1 MGENSSDYALVE
13 GEAEKVAKEAVKA
26 LKESRRQYM
35 LGFNETSSSISHKA
49 RFGKKSFRRR
59 PGFGN
64 TDENKVNIFYFLNV
78 NVFKIYYY
86 YHKYYLSD
94 IFFRRKKL

>member
-35 LGFNETSSSISHKA
+35 LSFNETSSSISHKA

-59 PGFGN
+59 PGSGN
-64 TDENKVNIFYFLNV
+64 TDENKVNIF
-78 NVFKIYYY
+78 
-86 YHKYYLSD
+86 
-94 IFFRRKKL
+94 FFSQRQRI